1 MVGLGPG
8 NALDRTPRA
17 SAAIAASSVIVGYRA
32 YVDQITDLT
41 AGKQVIATAMLQET
55 ERCRQA
61 LELAA
66 GGHVVSLVS
75 SGDPGIYGMA
85 GLAYELAEAL
95 QLDVEI
101 EIVPGMTAASTAAAR
116 LGAPLM
122 LDFAVI
128 SLSDLLVP
136 WEQIVNRLLDFSRH
150 SLGQKRLFDPNEVIR
165 NCVDL
170 VRHQAFFHNIKINQ
184 ELDPRLPQV
193 IGDPGQ
199 IQQVFTNLLLNAAD
213 AMNGSGTIT
222 VSSNPTRGVEGVEL
236 RFTDTGCGIQPEVQD
251 KIFDP
256 FFTTKPPGKG
266 TGLGLSIV
274 YGVIQRHGGTIKAD
288 SFPGCGTTFT
298 VTLPLEFKEPGPGL
312 ELEG

>member
-1 MVGLGPG
+1 VGSVGIFSDLREILKVHQELEATHHQLVQAEKIASLG
-8 NALDRTPRA
+8 R
-17 SAAIAASSVIVGYRA
+17 
-32 YVDQITDLT
+32 
-41 AGKQVIATAMLQET
+41 M
-55 ERCRQA
+55 
-61 LELAA
+61 AA
-66 GGHVVSLVS
+66 GVAHEINNPLAGILIYAELLARELEQYPSLRENIEVV
-75 SGDPGIYGMA
+75 INQTMRC
-85 GLAYELAEAL
+85 
-95 QLDVEI
+95 Q
-101 EIVPGMTAASTAAAR
+101 
-116 LGAPLM
+116 
-122 LDFAVI
+122 
-128 SLSDLLVP
+128 
-136 WEQIVNRLLDFSRH
+136 QIVNRLLDFSRH
-150 SLGQKRLFDPNEVIR
+150 SLGKKRLFDPNEVIR
-165 NCVDL
+165 NCVAL
-170 VRHQAFFHNIKINQ
+170 VRHQAFFQNIKIHQ

-222 VSSNPTRGVEGVEL
+222 VSSHPTRGVEGVEL
-236 RFTDTGCGIQPEVQD
+236 QFTDTGCGIPPEVRD

-312 ELEG
+312 GLEG